1 MFSKEKLEEL
11 RAKKA
16 RQAEEAA
23 VAVALLEAQ
32 RAGEA
37 ASSAAG
43 ASAQAL
49 TTPRHDDFLGA
60 TRAELAAQKDALK
73 QQLRYSAH
81 TLNAQELTALKT
93 RLTTLSTRLSEPL
106 SEAEVLKEREVAQM
120 ALVREQEAR
129 KTQELRLRDV
139 FKQLDAA
146 QQVDLAFL
154 CDCTGSM
161 ERYVAEVHEAIDKV
175 VQRIKRTS
183 PRLQMRLAFVGYRD
197 FDTHSG
203 PSMSLLDFVDDVRTF
218 KNFVARTTCVANND
232 ICEDV
237 ASGLRAAT
245 NLLWRNRARVL
256 YHICDAPSHG
266 TLYHNFGT
274 AYGADLHANHP
285 SVHEIPGL
293 LAALKQLDVTYF
305 FCSVNAEITEKMVCA
320 FNAHVPQSKPFVTS
334 LRLDDMSKL
343 ADQAVSSVRT
353 TIMTSTDALRGASLR
368 TVTVDAVSGMV
379 NTESI
384 ARQLAALGSTTVLT
398 NRSYAHFPSDTT
410 DWSAVQ
416 MQRVRS

>member
-32 RAGEA
+32 RTGEA

-73 QQLRYSAH
+73 QQLQYSAH
-81 TLNAQELTALKT
+81 SLNAQELTALKT

-106 SEAEVLKEREVAQM
+106 SEAEVLKEREVAQK

-161 ERYVAEVHEAIDKV
+161 ERYVAEAHEAIDKV

-183 PRLQMRLAFVGYRD
+183 PLIQPTSHRLRI
-197 FDTHSG
+197 S
-203 PSMSLLDFVDDVRTF
+203 
-218 KNFVARTTCVANND
+218 C
-232 ICEDV
+232 
-237 ASGLRAAT
+237 
-245 NLLWRNRARVL
+245 
-256 YHICDAPSHG
+256 
-266 TLYHNFGT
+266 
-274 AYGADLHANHP
+274 
-285 SVHEIPGL
+285 
-293 LAALKQLDVTYF
+293 
-305 FCSVNAEITEKMVCA
+305 
-320 FNAHVPQSKPFVTS
+320 
-334 LRLDDMSKL
+334 
-343 ADQAVSSVRT
+343 
-353 TIMTSTDALRGASLR
+353 
-368 TVTVDAVSGMV
+368 
-379 NTESI
+379 
-384 ARQLAALGSTTVLT
+384 
-398 NRSYAHFPSDTT
+398 
-410 DWSAVQ
+410 
-416 MQRVRS
+416 